1 MTKQSIFGRVAQL
14 AKANINA
21 LLDSAED
28 PEAMLDQMVRDYTNN
43 IAEAQEAVATTIGN
57 LRLLEDDLREDRAAA
72 AEWGDKASAAS
83 RRADEMR
90 ATGDAASADKFDNL
104 AKLAL
109 GRQISA
115 ENEIRTAEPNIAAQR
130 DVVEKLKSG
139 LQAMQAKLEE
149 MRSKRNELV
158 ARAKSADAQI
168 QVQDAIRSIDIMDPT
183 SEVSRFEEKIR
194 REEARARG
202 SQELAASSLDV
213 QFEQLEMADEQVEI
227 EARLAALKSGRS
239 SAALGGSAEPSSTSE
254 GSSSN

>member
-57 LRLLEDDLREDRAAA
+57 LRLLEDDLREDQAAA
-72 AEWGDKASAAS
+72 TEWGDKAAAAS

-90 ATGDAASADKFDNL
+90 ATGDTASADKFDNL

-130 DVVEKLKSG
+130 EVVEKLKSG
-139 LQAMQAKLEE
+139 LQAMQAKLED

-158 ARAKSADAQI
+158 ARAKSADAQN

-213 QFEQLEMADEQVEI
+213 QFEQLEMADEQVEV

-239 SAALGGSAEPSSTSE
+239 SAALGGSAESSSTSE
-254 GSSSN
+254 GSSR